1 MPTVIPA
8 NLDRPQMRDVTVL
21 AIVPIAG
28 STAGTSVAVLGIA
41 ETVDFDLNRTYS
53 DSTASADEGE
63 SSRAI
68 RWGKGSVKI
77 TGFSSLG
84 GSKLASIFAAGSH
97 TNFMFTE
104 ATSADSYQ
112 LLCTN
117 KQFSKSLG
125 KSESTKD
132 TLTLEQEGVPMF
144 GAAGASVAE
153 IPLD

>member
-1 MPTVIPA
+1 MPTTIPA
-8 NLDRPQMRDVTVL
+8 DLDRPQMRDVTVL
-21 AIVPIAG
+21 AVIPIAG
-28 STAGTSVAVLGIA
+28 STAGASVAVLGIA
-41 ETVDFDLNRTYS
+41 QTVDFELNRTFS
-53 DSTASADEGE
+53 DSTAAADIGE

-104 ATSADSYQ
+104 ATSGDSYQ

-125 KSESTKD
+125 KDNTTD

-144 GAAGASVAE
+144 GAAGESVAE
-153 IPLD
+153 ISLD